1 MRGRADAAFVVACG
15 AAALACAGLL
25 APYLRDR
32 VMHRDEAL
40 ALMVARRPVGELLET
55 VQLVRGGAPL
65 HFLLAAL
72 VADAGGGLAAT
83 RAVSVVFAVLAV
95 VAVGLLGRA
104 LFGPLEG
111 AAGAVAVALC
121 PVALFYG

>member
-72 VADAGGGLAAT
+72 VADLGGGLEAT
-83 RAVSVVFAVLAV
+83 RAISAIGLLLAIV
-95 VAVGLLGRA
+95 GVGLLGRA
-104 LFGPLEG
+104 LCG
-111 AAGAVAVALC
+111 AAVGAAAAWIV
-121 PVALFYG
+121 